1 MDLVNMRPYPVGEQT
16 TLYYIDLNYKIQKVL
31 VTKEMLEG
39 ISLNL
44 PLAYKVG
51 VELYIKEGQVF
62 TDRLGG
68 VVVSFV
74 DKETG
79 VVSEPQVTN
88 FISWELRNLFP
99 QLRKLL
105 KAKVVHDYKERFP
118 LVGFVNAQ
126 TSEILKEIP
135 LSDYYTEHKGLI
147 ALKSVVQLDS
157 DFSNSGIIVKTYDKE
172 TDEWILFELRRLRY
186 WKALEDIEVQ
196 VQAEKERWKEEI

>member
-1 MDLVNMRPYPVGEQT
+1 MDLVNMRPYSVGEQT

-31 VTKEMLEG
+31 VTKDMLEG
-39 ISLNL
+39 TSLKLPIS
-44 PLAYKVG
+44 YKVD
-51 VELYIKEGQVF
+51 VELYSKDGQVF
-62 TDRLGG
+62 TDPLGG
-68 VVVSFV
+68 VVVIIV

-79 VVSEPQVTN
+79 EVSEPQVDK
-88 FISWELRNLFP
+88 FLSWELRNLFP

-105 KAKVVHDYKERFP
+105 KAKVVHDYKEKYP
-118 LVGFVNAQ
+118 LVAFVDAK

-147 ALKSVVQLDS
+147 ALESVVQLDS

-196 VQAEKERWKEEI
+196 VQAEIERWKEEV

>member
-1 MDLVNMRPYPVGEQT
+1 MDLLNVRFYPIGEQT
-16 TLYYIDLNYKIQKVL
+16 TLYYIDLNYKIQKVQ

-39 ISLNL
+39 TSLKLPIS
-44 PLAYKVG
+44 YKVG
-51 VELYIKEGQVF
+51 VELYIKDGQVF
-62 TDRLGG
+62 TDPLGG
-68 VVVSFV
+68 VVVNFV

-79 VVSEPQVTN
+79 EVSEPHVTN
-88 FISWELRNLFP
+88 FLSFP

-118 LVGFVNAQ
+118 LVGFVDAQ

-135 LSDYYTEHKGLI
+135 LSEYYTEHKGLI
-147 ALKSVVQLDS
+147 ALESVVKLDS
-157 DFSNSGIIVKTYDKE
+157 EFSSSGIIVKTYDKE
-172 TDEWILFELRRLRY
+172 TDKWILFELRRLRY

>member
-1 MDLVNMRPYPVGEQT
+1 MDLLNVRPYPIGEQT
-16 TLYYIDLNYKIQKVL
+16 TLYYVDLNYKIQRVQ

-39 ISLNL
+39 ASLKL

-105 KAKVVHDYKERFP
+105 KAKVMHDYKERFP
-118 LVGFVNAQ
+118 LVGFVDAQ

-135 LSDYYTEHKGLI
+135 LSDYYTEPKGLI

-196 VQAEKERWKEEI
+196 VQAEKERWKDEI

>member
-44 PLAYKVG
+44 PLAYTVG

-118 LVGFVNAQ
+118 LVGFVDAQ

-147 ALKSVVQLDS
+147 ALESVVQLDS